1 MTVLAVFFRF
11 SLIGTR
17 SILSNEYLR
26 VLDLGEPHLI
36 ALL

>member
-1 MTVLAVFFRF
+1 MTVLAVYFRF

-17 SILSNEYLR
+17 SILIKEYLR
-26 VLDLGEPHLI
+26 VLDLGVPHLI